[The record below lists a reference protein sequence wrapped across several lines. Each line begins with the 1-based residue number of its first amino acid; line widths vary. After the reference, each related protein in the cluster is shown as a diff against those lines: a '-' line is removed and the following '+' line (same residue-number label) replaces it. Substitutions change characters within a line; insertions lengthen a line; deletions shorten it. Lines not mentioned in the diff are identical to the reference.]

1 MFTLYAAIEKHLLKN
16 TKLYV
21 AFIDFKKAYDTV
33 NRDILWMVLFRSG
46 VRGKMLRMIRGIYA
60 TVQACV
66 MSKLGLSDFFECFQG
81 LKQGCILSPILFSML
96 INELANEILEKGK
109 HGVSLGPAEIELF
122 SASVCGRP
130 YFTFIDC
137 NWATKPAE
145 CAARGNPKVRINS
158 KLRQI

>member
-1 MFTLYAAIEKHLLKN
+1 MQPLKKHLLKN

-66 MSKLGLSDFFECFQG
+66 MSKLGLSDFLNVF
-81 LKQGCILSPILFSML
+81 
-96 INELANEILEKGK
+96 
-109 HGVSLGPAEIELF
+109 
-122 SASVCGRP
+122 
-130 YFTFIDC
+130 
-137 NWATKPAE
+137 
-145 CAARGNPKVRINS
+145 KV
-158 KLRQI
+158 